1 MESSKCLIEIIER
14 NKLSIKDNPFGTTRL
29 WPYSYIELFYNS
41 FCSKLYRSEKSPN
54 ILEVNQSNKNNLKV
68 WQYFFETPNIAN
80 ISLSKIINNK
90 YAFSIK
96 FNLIIIKNK
105 DLSNNKRLLKTL
117 TNLLEPNGIIVLE
130 NIEANSIFI
139 LKIFQNYF
147 SRFKVS
153 ILDFRINR
161 FINDNVIL
169 IIEKRKTKIYMIHRF
184 KSICLLIKFLVIE
197 LIISLLKIFF
207 NFRKRSKS

>member
-130 NIEANSIFI
+130 NIEANSRFI

>member
-14 NKLSIKDNPFGTTRL
+14 NKLSIKDNPFGTKRL

-41 FCSKLYRSEKSPN
+41 FCSKLYRFEKSPN

-68 WQYFFETPNIAN
+68 WQYFFETPNIVN

-90 YAFSIK
+90 YTFSIK
-96 FNLIIIKNK
+96 FNLIIIRNK

-130 NIEANSIFI
+130 NIGANSRFI
-139 LKIFQNYF
+139 IKIFQNYF

-153 ILDFRINR
+153 VLDFRINR
-161 FINDNVIL
+161 FIVDNAIL
-169 IIEKRKTKIYMIHRF
+169 IIEKRKTKISIINRF
-184 KSICLLIKFLVIE
+184 KSICLLIKFLVTE
-197 LIISLLKIFF
+197 LIIASLKIFF
-207 NFRKRSKS
+207 YFRNRSKL

>member
-197 LIISLLKIFF
+197 LIISLSKIFF